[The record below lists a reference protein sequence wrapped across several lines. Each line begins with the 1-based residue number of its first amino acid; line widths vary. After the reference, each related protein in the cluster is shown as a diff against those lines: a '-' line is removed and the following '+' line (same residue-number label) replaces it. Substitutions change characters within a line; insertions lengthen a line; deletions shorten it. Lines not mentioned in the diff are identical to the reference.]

1 MGMVEVIWKI
11 GIPSD
16 ESHATALL
24 GAHWKT
30 VTDNQ
35 YSCDSMLIRSDL
47 HNSTKMTFIPRGF
60 PVQKPGFVK
69 DEWHIT
75 TSFRNG
81 NEFITAHGYTAGK
94 GNYNVHRTTVT
105 CPFPAPI
112 TTANPDGSRV
122 WPSEPL
128 EPKYTRRMYHESYLD
143 SLICK

>member
-1 MGMVEVIWKI
+1 MVEVIWKI
-11 GIPSD
+11 RIPSD

-35 YSCDSMLIRSDL
+35 SSGCNSILIRSDL
-47 HNSTKMTFIPRGF
+47 HNSTRMTFQTSRC
-60 PVQKPGFVK
+60 PVREVGYIK

-81 NEFITAHGYTAGK
+81 NEFTTAHGYTAGK
-94 GNYNVHRTTVT
+94 GNYDVHRTTVT
-105 CPFPAPI
+105 CPMPAPI
-112 TTANPDGSRV
+112 TTTGQKGSRV
-122 WPSEPL
+122 WPTEPL
-128 EPKYTRRMYHESYLD
+128 DPTYTRRMYHESYLD